1 MGLLHD
7 RPLAAVLAVVTLLG
21 VGACGGSG
29 GDDKVSTKGAT
40 STTTSES
47 GGAADGEVDAGGSG
61 SGQGGA
67 GGSGSAGAQG
77 GGSGAGGSG
86 EGTPAPPPPTA
97 SGAAQPARAG
107 TYTYDVEGTVTQTGP
122 LGRTGPLPT
131 PQTLTVEAADG
142 GRQRSVLD
150 ARDPDG
156 EGTITTTVLVYR
168 DDGVY
173 LESLKT
179 QNRVSG
185 VTITYEF
192 IPDSPQ
198 LIAPTGADVGFHTE
212 FSITSTNGGIRTT
225 TTIDAL
231 SRETI
236 TVGGTEVDT
245 VKVRMHT
252 VLEGDANGETTST
265 INVDPRTTLSLV
277 DHTVADV
284 DTAFGGFKTNGTS
297 TIRSL
302 TPA

>member
-1 MGLLHD
+1 MKLLHG
-7 RPLAAVLAVVTLLG
+7 RAFAVVLAVVTLLG
-21 VGACGGSG
+21 VGACGGKA
-29 GDDKVSTKGAT
+29 GDDKVSTQGAT
-40 STTTSES
+40 STTTSVS
-47 GGAADGEVDAGGSG
+47 GGGDGTVEAGQSDSGPGRAGGG
-61 SGQGGA
+61 
-67 GGSGSAGAQG
+67 GSAGAQS
-77 GGSGAGGSG
+77 GGSQSGGTS
-86 EGTPAPPPPTA
+86 EATPAPPPTA

-122 LGRTGPLPT
+122 LGRTGPLAT
-131 PQTLTVEAADG
+131 PQTLTVDAADG

-156 EGTITTTVLVYR
+156 EGTITTTVLLYR

-179 QNRVSG
+179 ENMVSG

-198 LIAPTGADVGFHTE
+198 LIAPTGVDVGFHTE

-231 SRETI
+231 SRETV
-236 TVGGTEVDT
+236 TVDGAEVDT
-245 VKVRMHT
+245 MKVRTHT
-252 VLEGDANGETTST
+252 VLEGDADGEATST
-265 INVDPRTTLSLV
+265 MNVDPLTSLSLV

-297 TIRSL
+297 TLRSL
-302 TPA
+302 TPG